1 MRAYMIKISM
11 ALLTGIISIQSA
23 FAGSGTQ
30 LGPLAAAQREH
41 RIEHAQ
47 ELLGSLYRKS
57 AVRTGEQITK
67 VNGAVYRW
75 TKEHL
80 PKKYRAD
87 SQRIAQAIIDT
98 SLKYKFDPI
107 LVLAVIQT
115 ESSFNPVMIG
125 GVGEIGLMQIR
136 PETAQWL
143 AKKKGFKWAG
153 KDSLRDPVT
162 NIKIGCAY
170 IEWLRERFDSH
181 AGLYLAAYNM
191 GPSNVRNLLEEKKW
205 PKEYAARIMQNYI
218 GYYEELKEPKG

>member
-1 MRAYMIKISM
+1 MKIVVAFM
-11 ALLTGIISIQSA
+11 ASIVSIHSA
-23 FAGSGTQ
+23 IAGSNAQ
-30 LGPLAAAQREH
+30 LGPLASAQREH
-41 RIEHAQ
+41 RIDHAQ
-47 ELLGSLYRKS
+47 ELLGSLYKKNT
-57 AVRTGEQITK
+57 AVRSGEQITK

-80 PKKYRAD
+80 PKKFRAD

-136 PETAQWL
+136 PETAEWL
-143 AKKKGFKWAG
+143 AKKKGFRWAG

-191 GPSNVRNLLEEKKW
+191 GPTNVRNLLGDKKW
-205 PKEYAARIMQNYI
+205 PKEYASRIMQNYI
-218 GYYEELKEPKG
+218 SYYEELKDTKG

>member
-1 MRAYMIKISM
+1 MMRIAIT
-11 ALLTGIISIQSA
+11 LVTGIVSSQYA
-23 FAGSGTQ
+23 FAGSNTQ

-47 ELLGSLYRKS
+47 ELLGSLYKKS
-57 AVRTGEQITK
+57 AVRSGEQISR

-75 TKEHL
+75 TRELL
-80 PKKYRAD
+80 PKKFRSD
-87 SQRIAQAIIDT
+87 SQRIAQAVIDV

-143 AKKKGFKWAG
+143 AKKKGIKWTG
-153 KDSLRDPVT
+153 KESLRDPVF

-205 PKEYAARIMQNYI
+205 PKEYASRIMQNYI
-218 GYYEELKEPKG
+218 SYYEELKDTKG